1 MSRYRQPSCKEF
13 WKATLIAMLVFQRG
27 DLVGN
32 LPDPLFQIRLGT
44 VVDFPF
50 AKTIARYMQ
59 LKLGLEFLAL
69 GVEMFEMAVSH
80 CEPRFR

>member
-1 MSRYRQPSCKEF
+1 
-13 WKATLIAMLVFQRG
+13 
-27 DLVGN
+27 
-32 LPDPLFQIRLGT
+32 
-44 VVDFPF
+44 
-50 AKTIARYMQ
+50 MQ